1 MGKLKNTF
9 YNFQKEIS
17 SVTDEIDIEE
27 NIKKSK
33 DIKKENSND

>member
-1 MGKLKNTF
+1 MWKKLKNTF

-27 NIKKSK
+27 NIKKAK
-33 DIKKENSND
+33 I